1 MALSVYGLFLTLFN
15 LSWHDSPTDWYFS
28 RCLETIT
35 NIFGDLGQ
43 SLNSS
48 CAPRIRTTSIVL
60 LVLFAFLLLQPP
72 VLVGSSPF
80 CIVKPPF
87 SHSRWQW
94 ERSSYIFHILQVPIL
109 GTNFGWIISLNNNV
123 CPFFG
128 INPRPSQGSQKTRTV
143 AAPLVAPPTVRRAFR
158 GWARDAFS
166 QGGSRECRIC

>member
-1 MALSVYGLFLTLFN
+1 MIL
-15 LSWHDSPTDWYFS
+15 PTDWYFS

-60 LVLFAFLLLQPP
+60 LVLFAFLLLQPS

-87 SHSRWQW
+87 SHLRWQW
-94 ERSSYIFHILQVPIL
+94 ERSSYIYIYSSS
-109 GTNFGWIISLNNNV
+109 TNFGWIIPLKKKRLSI
-123 CPFFG
+123 FG

-158 GWARDAFS
+158 GWARDALNRR
-166 QGGSRECRIC
+166 GGSRESRIC